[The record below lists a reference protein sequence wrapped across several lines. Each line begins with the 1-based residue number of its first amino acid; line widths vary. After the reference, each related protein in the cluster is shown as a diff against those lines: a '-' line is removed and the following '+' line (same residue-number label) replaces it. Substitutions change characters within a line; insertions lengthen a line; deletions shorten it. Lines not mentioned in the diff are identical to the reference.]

1 MQPTELLSLSLY
13 YLCRHSHR
21 QNLILSVA
29 HWRCCRHLIFA
40 IAVVVEWSGGVEG
53 VAGNG
58 VVVVDGHRRGAR
70 CFVSFVVKIVGGKGY
85 AIAGRQKISCGVQY
99 ATRSRTR

>member
-58 VVVVDGHRRGAR
+58 VVVVDGHGGCAR
-70 CFVSFVVKIVGGKGY
+70 YC
-85 AIAGRQKISCGVQY
+85 
-99 ATRSRTR
+99 